1 VSGGRAPTTDT
12 PAPTSPVTGSAG
24 GPTDPAGH
32 DDAAWI
38 ARARAGFAEV
48 YGRDPVGVWFA
59 PGRVNL
65 IGEHTDYNDGFVL
78 PLALPQGTVVA
89 AGPHQPLGDEGASS
103 SRAVSTAESTPVT
116 YVAATVAPGDVDGWG
131 AYVAGT
137 VWALRTAEP
146 AVAVIDLDLW
156 VDSDVPYGAGL
167 SSSAALECAVAV
179 LVTDLAADPPGPDAG
194 AAAPDL
200 DRLALALAAKRAEN
214 DFVGAP
220 TGYMDQMASMLGEE
234 GAALFIDTRSLECT
248 PVPFDLAAAGLV
260 LLVVDSRAVHHHA
273 DGEYAARRRSCEQ
286 AVAELG
292 VRALRDV
299 EVADLDAALAR
310 LSSDE
315 LRRRVRHIVTEDA
328 RVLAAVEILREHATG
343 PAGLRAVGPLLTASH
358 DSMRDDFEITVP
370 EVDVLVTA
378 AVAAG
383 AHGARM
389 TGGGFGGCVIALVD
403 TDAADEVAAAM
414 VAAAL
419 AAGHR
424 EPAVYRARAA
434 GGARRLD

>member
-1 VSGGRAPTTDT
+1 MSDG
-12 PAPTSPVTGSAG
+12 PAPSA
-24 GPTDPAGH
+24 
-32 DDAAWI
+32 DDAAWVP
-38 ARARAGFAEV
+38 RARAGFAEV

-89 AGPHQPLGDEGASS
+89 AGPHQPVGDEGAGG

-116 YVAATVAPGDVDGWG
+116 FAAATVAPGDVDGWG

-137 VWALRTAEP
+137 VWALRTGEP
-146 AVAVIDLDLW
+146 AVAVTDLDLW

-179 LVTDLAADPPGPDAG
+179 LVTDLAADPHGSDA
-194 AAAPDL
+194 AEAPEP
-200 DRLALALAAKRAEN
+200 DRLGLALAAKRAEN

-260 LLVVDSRAVHHHA
+260 LLVVDSRAAHHHA

-299 EVADLDAALAR
+299 EVVDLDAALAR

-328 RVLAAVEILREHATG
+328 RVLDAVEVLREHATG

>member
-1 VSGGRAPTTDT
+1 VSDGPPTTPDT
-12 PAPTSPVTGSAG
+12 ASPGRPS
-24 GPTDPAGH
+24 DPAGP
-32 DDAAWI
+32 DDAARVT
-38 ARARAGFAEV
+38 AARAGFAEV

-89 AGPHQPLGDEGASS
+89 AGPRVPKESGTNGSGG
-103 SRAVSTAESTPVT
+103 SRAVSTAESTPIT
-116 YVAATVAPGDVDGWG
+116 YDAATVAPGDVDGWG

-137 VWALRTAEP
+137 VWALRTGEP
-146 AVAVIDLDLW
+146 AVAVTDLDLW

-179 LVTDLAADPPGPDAG
+179 LVSDLAAGPNGPAAG
-194 AAAPDL
+194 GAL
-200 DRLALALAAKRAEN
+200 ERDRLALALAAKRAEN

-234 GAALFIDTRSLECT
+234 GAALFIDTRSLQCT

-286 AVAELG
+286 AVAELR

-328 RVLAAVEILREHATG
+328 RVLAAVEILREHASG

-378 AVAAG
+378 AMAAG

-403 TDAADEVAAAM
+403 TDAADRIAAAM
-414 VAAAL
+414 VAGAL

-434 GGARRLD
+434 GGARRLA

>member
-1 VSGGRAPTTDT
+1 VSDG
-12 PAPTSPVTGSAG
+12 PAPA
-24 GPTDPAGH
+24 A

-38 ARARAGFAEV
+38 PRARAGFAEV

-89 AGPHQPLGDEGASS
+89 AGPPQPVGDGASGDTPVGDSRGKGAKS

-116 YVAATVAPGDVDGWG
+116 YVASAVAPGDVDGWG

-137 VWALRTAEP
+137 VWALRTGEP
-146 AVAVIDLDLW
+146 AVAVTDLDLW

-179 LVTDLAADPPGPDAG
+179 LVTDLAAGPPGPDA
-194 AAAPDL
+194 ADAPER

-299 EVADLDAALAR
+299 EEADLDAALAR
-310 LSSDE
+310 LSTDE

-328 RVLAAVEILREHATG
+328 RVLAAVDILREHATG

-370 EVDVLVTA
+370 DVDVLVTA